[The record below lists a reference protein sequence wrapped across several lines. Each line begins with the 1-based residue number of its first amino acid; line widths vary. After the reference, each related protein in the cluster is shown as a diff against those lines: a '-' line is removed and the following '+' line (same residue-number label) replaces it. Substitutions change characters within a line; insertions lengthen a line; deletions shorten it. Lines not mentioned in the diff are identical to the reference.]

1 MKEETIKSDDVERR
15 EHVIRRLKI
24 ASLLCFIFLVVEVIG
39 GLLSSSLA
47 ILSDA
52 AHLMADLASFAVAIG
67 ASYLASLP
75 SNQQHTFGLKR
86 TESLAAFFSMVTLAF
101 VSVGLACEAL
111 RRLWWILSAS
121 SSSTLDQDL
130 VEAVDGKLM
139 SGIAAIGVVVNV
151 ALAFILGEHHVH
163 MPGHDHEHCHDHDHN
178 HNHAPHS
185 DHDHAAHDHHD
196 HHCEDSN
203 DVEKDKQ
210 DHVHENCHDH
220 SHKHE
225 QALFLPTD
233 SHTEHSQ
240 SKEHTHASELEPLYG
255 SIPPM
260 EHSDELPPT
269 GYNPKEVER
278 NVNLHAAYIHVL
290 GDLAQSVAVLI
301 AGLTIWAKPSWRIV
315 DPIVT
320 ILFAA
325 IVFYSTLSVIRASI
339 SILLE
344 EVPPSLSW
352 DSVYNKISAVPGV
365 SNVHCLHIWSISHG
379 KPTLSVHA
387 SASNTEQALVD
398 VTKVCKG
405 YGITHATV
413 QIQSDT
419 NPDCV
424 TCEDEEHTCY

>member
-1 MKEETIKSDDVERR
+1 MKEDTRKSDDVERR
-15 EHVIRRLKI
+15 EHVLRRLRI
-24 ASLLCFIFLVVEVIG
+24 ASVLCFIFLVVEVIG
-39 GLLSSSLA
+39 GLWSSSLA

-52 AHLMADLASFAVAIG
+52 AHLLADLASFAVAIG

-75 SNQQHTFGLKR
+75 SNEQHTFGLKR
-86 TESLAAFFSMVTLAF
+86 TESLAAFFSMVSLAL
-101 VSVGLACEAL
+101 VSVGLFCEAL
-111 RRLWWILSAS
+111 RRLYLILLS
-121 SSSTLDQDL
+121 SSDQEL
-130 VEAVDGKLM
+130 IEPVDGKIM
-139 SGIAAIGVVVNV
+139 SGIAAIGVIVNV

-163 MPGHDHEHCHDHDHN
+163 MPGHDHEDCHGDHDHDHN
-178 HNHAPHS
+178 HSHAPHS
-185 DHDHAAHDHHD
+185 DDHDHAAHDHHD
-196 HHCEDSN
+196 DHCKDN
-203 DVEKDKQ
+203 DVEQAKSD
-210 DHVHENCHDH
+210 DGHDSCDGH
-220 SHKHE
+220 SHTHE
-225 QALFLPTD
+225 HALFLPTE
-233 SHTEHSQ
+233 SHVEHNH

-255 SIPPM
+255 SISPM

-269 GYNPKEVER
+269 GYHPKEVKR

-301 AGLTIWAKPSWRIV
+301 AGITIWYKPHWRIV
-315 DPIVT
+315 DPLVT
-320 ILFAA
+320 ILFAT

-352 DSVYNKISAVPGV
+352 DSVYNEISAVSGV

-379 KPTLSVHA
+379 QPTLSVHA
-387 SASNTEQALVD
+387 SAINTEQALVD

-405 YGITHATV
+405 FGISHATV

-419 NPDCV
+419 KPDCV